1 MKPGVG
7 EFRSRQQ
14 PITHIAPTRP
24 GMSWLAWL
32 FLMVLRR
39 ISKLKMA
46 RGLEFIHF
54 AQWQRVRTKK
64 LPRLS
69 PDQPAENFSHDF
81 FMFTTNYNGD
91 WDQYIDTFARVAHI
105 RRGMWW
111 LWRFSQGFPGPIPLR
126 NFKQFI
132 HYQTY
137 SEALYY
143 SAYPAATVRNIA
155 AALEVK
161 RELEAFSAVRPG
173 EETPAAFKKR
183 YLGMVTAIAPNLGSA
198 PGPAPYV
205 IATSQPGGLPA
216 MVTYTRNGKRK
227 RKLALGPLLGRL
239 ATGGGGEQTLIAAMS
254 PIEVKPAHAVTK
266 EIASRIAAVNAST
279 SPSPFA
285 MCPMLHMARLLIIDD
300 LRPKLGSRPS
310 ASLRT
315 NYLLFVAAIDGRLE
329 DFLDCLYTADP
340 DFAQGV
346 WGRCLGYPEGRDG
359 PVYLRRY
366 IARSL
371 LPVQLPFVG
380 FPGHSALD
388 IRRALRVHS
397 NMLDWM
403 GDVHRTDMSD
413 AELMAAWQGQ
423 LAVLLAGDEATR

>member
-1 MKPGVG
+1 
-7 EFRSRQQ
+7 
-14 PITHIAPTRP
+14 
-24 GMSWLAWL
+24 MSWLAWL
-32 FLMVLRR
+32 FLTVMSR

-46 RGLEFIHF
+46 RQLDFIHF
-54 AQWQRVRTKK
+54 AQWQRVRSKK

-69 PDQPAENFSHDF
+69 PDQPREDFPNDF

-143 SAYPAATVRNIA
+143 SAYPAATVRNIT
-155 AALEVK
+155 AALQVK
-161 RELEAFSAVRPG
+161 DELQTFTETSSPK
-173 EETPAAFKKR
+173 ETPAAFRKR
-183 YLGMVTAIAPNLGSA
+183 YLGMVTSIAPNLGSA
-198 PGPAPYV
+198 PGPAPFV

-216 MVTYTRNGKRK
+216 TVTYTRNGKRK
-227 RKLALGPLLGRL
+227 TKLALGPLLGRL
-239 ATGGGGEQTLIAAMS
+239 AGGNNAGQTLITAMS
-254 PIEVKPAHAVTK
+254 PIEIKPAHVVTK
-266 EIASRIAAVNAST
+266 DIAARIAAISEAT

-285 MCPMLHMARLLIIDD
+285 MCPMLHMARLIVIDD
-300 LRPKLGSRPS
+300 LRPKLGALPS

-315 NYLLFVAAIDGRLE
+315 NYLLFVAAIDGSLD
-329 DFLDCLYTADP
+329 DFLDCLYAADP

-346 WGRCLGYPEGRDG
+346 WGRCLGYPEGRQG

-371 LPVQLPFVG
+371 LPVQLPFVA
-380 FPGHSALD
+380 FPGHTALE
-388 IRRALRVHS
+388 IRRALRIHS

-403 GDVHRTDMSD
+403 GDVRRSDMTD
-413 AELMAAWQGQ
+413 AELMAAWHGQ
-423 LAVLLAGDEATR
+423 LEQLLAGDEAPR